1 MIKGIVLKDLNWKN
15 KKKGWFISSVDKETK
30 EVFHIKINKLY
41 GEFLEEYITK
51 YKDNGKINEEECFI
65 IRRVFEFIKD
75 NYNNN
80 N

>member
-1 MIKGIVLKDLNWKN
+1 M
-15 KKKGWFISSVDKETK
+15 DKEIK
-30 EVFHIKINKLY
+30 EAFHIKINKLY